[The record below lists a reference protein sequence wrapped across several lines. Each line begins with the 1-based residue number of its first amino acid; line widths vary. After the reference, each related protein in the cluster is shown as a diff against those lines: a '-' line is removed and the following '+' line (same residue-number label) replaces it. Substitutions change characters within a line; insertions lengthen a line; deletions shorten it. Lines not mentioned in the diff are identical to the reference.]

1 MWSYNRYRDPDVQE
15 DLNKLYDTRPST
27 KNPYGNNDNS
37 PYYGHNGD
45 TERNTAAVP
54 TFDLSESGDV
64 TAVLNKPAL
73 LNCRVKSIGNK
84 TVRMME
90 TNYAS
95 LFISICFMAKCGN
108 VSQLLHHVPFRR
120 SRAKANLD
128 FTQPLSRL

>member
-64 TAVLNKPAL
+64 TAVLHKPAL

-84 TVRMME
+84 TVSRMRKL
-90 TNYAS
+90 
-95 LFISICFMAKCGN
+95 LFLHSIIFM
-108 VSQLLHHVPFRR
+108 
-120 SRAKANLD
+120 
-128 FTQPLSRL
+128 T

>member
-1 MWSYNRYRDPDVQE
+1 MWSYNRHRDSDVQE

-27 KNPYGNNDNS
+27 KNPYGHNS
-37 PYYGHNGD
+37 NYGHDNHNRDRG
-45 TERNTAAVP
+45 TSSAEVSVP

-90 TNYAS
+90 TN
-95 LFISICFMAKCGN
+95 
-108 VSQLLHHVPFRR
+108 
-120 SRAKANLD
+120 
-128 FTQPLSRL
+128 

>member
-27 KNPYGNNDNS
+27 KNPYGSGDPANI
-37 PYYGHNGD
+37 PYYGHND
-45 TERNTAAVP
+45 KDRDSAAVP

-84 TVRMME
+84 TVRLE
-90 TNYAS
+90 T
-95 LFISICFMAKCGN
+95 
-108 VSQLLHHVPFRR
+108 
-120 SRAKANLD
+120 
-128 FTQPLSRL
+128 SRLRNPGYKFGEIFVYKLIASHLRRLM